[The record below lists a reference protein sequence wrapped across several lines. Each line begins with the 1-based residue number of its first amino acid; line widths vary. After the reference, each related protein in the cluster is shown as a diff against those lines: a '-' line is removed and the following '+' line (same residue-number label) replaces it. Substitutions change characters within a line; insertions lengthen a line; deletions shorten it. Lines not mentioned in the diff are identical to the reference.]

1 MTIVKSLVNE
11 KLMQA
16 EAVLRGGTP
25 DDVVA
30 QAESYLGLLDEYLD
44 RLRKLKGI
52 PQPTD
57 ALQSRLAGEL
67 VEQIR
72 SAVRTAIEHATAERN
87 RIDSL
92 LSSLKDVSGWSAVET
107 FNASAYK
114 GACDWELVGTH
125 VRTIAGGAD
134 LIITDAVV
142 EAKRLRRE
150 TYCESFRL
158 AA

>member
-11 KLMQA
+11 QLRQA
-16 EAVLRGGTP
+16 ETVLRGGTP

-30 QAESYLGLLDEYLD
+30 LAESYFGLLDEYLD

-52 PQPTD
+52 PRPAD

-67 VEQIR
+67 VEEIR
-72 SAVRTAIEHATAERN
+72 TAVRTAIEHATAERN
-87 RIDSL
+87 RIEAL
-92 LSSLKDVSGWSAVET
+92 LSSLKDVSGWRAVDT
-107 FNASAYK
+107 FNSASYK
-114 GACDWELVGTH
+114 GACDWELIGSNI
-125 VRTIAGGAD
+125 RTIAGGAN
-134 LIITDAVV
+134 LGVTDAVA

-150 TYCESFRL
+150 AYCESIRL